1 MDVTKEA
8 LYRLSSEQKTA
19 IEKGQK
25 EIKEGN
31 FYTNDEVI
39 SEMREWLKEII

>member
-1 MDVTKEA
+1 MDVSEKAFYE
-8 LYRLSSEQKTA
+8 LSSEQKTA
-19 IEKGQK
+19 IEKGQN